1 MEIELQFVVDSRI
14 GGDNL
19 LRFEQIGLSLLD
31 TIRLYHSTQFIVSL
45 PVSTLNPSH
54 LFLV

>member
-31 TIRLYHSTQFIVSL
+31 TIRFYHSTQFIVSL
-45 PVSTLNPSH
+45 PVSTFNPSH